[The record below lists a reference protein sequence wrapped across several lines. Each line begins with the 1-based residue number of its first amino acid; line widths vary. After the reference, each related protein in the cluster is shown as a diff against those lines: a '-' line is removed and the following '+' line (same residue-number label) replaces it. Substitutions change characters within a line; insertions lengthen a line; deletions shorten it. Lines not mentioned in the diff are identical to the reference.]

1 MMRIANKF
9 VRRDQIAKALVRG
22 APTVTL
28 TLAERRRSRQRLV
41 LDNGEAI
48 GLAIGRGA
56 VLRDGDLLIAQD
68 GGFVIVKA
76 AMECV
81 LRVSAQS
88 PLQLTRAAYHLGN
101 RHVLLEIG
109 EGYLQLEYDPVLVD
123 MLKQLGGVKVDK
135 VEAAF
140 EPDVGAYG
148 GGHRHGHDESF
159 DEDYALAQA
168 AFQAHE
174 PGAKS
179 RPSNTHSAAGHG
191 HDHHHGHHHHSH
203 HHDHGGHQE
212 GGGEKG
218 R

>member
-9 VRRDQIAKALVRG
+9 VRRDQLAKAFVRG

-48 GLAIGRGA
+48 GLAIGRGV

-68 GGFVIVKA
+68 GGFIAVKA
-76 AMECV
+76 AMESV

-123 MLKQLGGVKVDK
+123 MLKQLGGVEADK

-174 PGAKS
+174 PGAES
-179 RPSNTHSAAGHG
+179 RPSDTHSAAAHH

-203 HHDHGGHQE
+203 HHDHGCHE
-212 GGGEKG
+212 GDGEKG